1 MDFYFN
7 QKLIGT
13 LNDNILKQRTSDGK
27 YVKREVIHL
36 PLSIYS
42 VVCNHCGKIYD
53 IRKTEVTLR
62 YNNITEF
69 KAPCCGELC
78 DDRPFKKDFTFLKNI

>member
-1 MDFYFN
+1 MKIYLD

-13 LNDNILKQRTSDGK
+13 LGNNILKQLTSDGK
-27 YVKREVIHL
+27 YVNREIIDL

-53 IRKTEVTLR
+53 IRKAEVTLK

-69 KAPCCGELC
+69 ITPCCHERC